1 MKFEMINNFDSQYK
15 FNNQAIYD
23 IILRISQNENKQF
36 ESLNLIIS
44 TDEYLNKL
52 KKTYFNQD
60 YYTDVI
66 TFNLEDPNEL
76 IEGEIYISMARIIDN
91 AHQFNVGLNDELKRI
106 IIHGVLH
113 LIGYNDIEKHEKQNM
128 TKLENQ
134 YMTLKSQLILN

>member
-1 MKFEMINNFDSQYK
+1 MKFEMINNFDSEYK
-15 FNNQAIYD
+15 FNNQAIYE
-23 IILRISQNENKQF
+23 IILQISKNENKHF
-36 ESLNLIIS
+36 ESVNLIIS

-66 TFNLEDPNEL
+66 TFNLENPDEL

-91 AHQFNVGLNDELKRI
+91 AHEFNVELNDELKRI

-113 LIGYNDIEKHEKQNM
+113 LIGYNDIKDYEKNFM

-134 YMTLKSQLILN
+134 YMALSTKLILN

>member
-23 IILRISQNENKQF
+23 IILQISKNEHKYF
-36 ESLNLIIS
+36 ESVNVIIS
-44 TDEYLNKL
+44 TDKYLNKL
-52 KKTYFNQD
+52 KNIYFNQD

-66 TFNLEDPNEL
+66 TFNLEDSDEL

-113 LIGYNDIEKHEKQNM
+113 LIGYNDIKEDEKQNM

-134 YMTLKSQLILN
+134 YMALSSQLILN